1 MSPRAETTPDCYK
14 YKNESDLKTIKRNA
28 RERNRVENINHSF
41 EMLRQNIPSLAA
53 VKNSSKINILGQ
65 AAQYIQYLEQLTQHL
80 GTQQAGQ
87 QKTFYDS
94 FYPQCSSPSASV
106 SSTSST
112 EYLNTSL
119 ESSISSVSSSSVEH
133 FPSTKNINGYPVEAS
148 DLEDLYRYTGAD
160 LYSNNGYLI
169 NDF

>member
-1 MSPRAETTPDCYK
+1 MSPRAQTLPEYYK

-28 RERNRVENINHSF
+28 KERNRVENINHSF

-53 VKNSSKINILGQ
+53 VKNSSKINVLSQ

-80 GTQQAGQ
+80 GTQQAVQ
-87 QKTFYDS
+87 QHSFYDS

-119 ESSISSVSSSSVEH
+119 ESSISSDSSSSVEY
-133 FPSTKNINGYPVEAS
+133 FASVKTVNGYPVEAS

-160 LYSNNGYLI
+160 LFYNNGYLM